1 MRRREFI
8 AFLGA
13 AAASPLAANAQPS
26 ISKLPTVGFL
36 GTSSATVWSTWTAAF
51 VQRLHQLGWIEGQT
65 VAIEYRWAN
74 SHEER
79 YTELAAELV
88 RRQPNVIVTSGPAV
102 HAVEQA
108 SSAIPIVFA
117 IAVDP
122 LGMGLVKSLARP
134 EGNVTGSSLQTAEIA
149 GKRVSLLRD
158 VIPSLRVLAIL
169 ANVGY
174 SGALDEMRQAQA
186 AARTLDIDVITL
198 EIRKPE
204 EIVPAIN
211 TLSARAGALYVAT
224 DPLISA
230 NRMPINASALVA
242 RLPTV
247 SGFREFAVAG
257 GLMCYGANF
266 PDLFRRAADM
276 VDKILHG
283 MKPADIPVEQPTKF
297 DLIVNRKTATALGL
311 EIPPMLLATA
321 DEVIE

>member
-13 AAASPLAANAQPS
+13 AAAAPLAANAQPS
-26 ISKLPTVGFL
+26 TRKLPTIGFL
-36 GTSSATVWSTWTAAF
+36 GTSPASVWSGWTAAF

-65 VAIEYRWAN
+65 VAIEYRWAD

-79 YTELAAELV
+79 YAELAAELV
-88 RRQPNVIVTSGPAV
+88 RRQPDVIVTSGPAV
-102 HAVEQA
+102 HAVAQA

-149 GKRVSLLRD
+149 GKRISLLRD

-174 SGALDEMRQAQA
+174 PGALDEMGQAQA
-186 AARTLDIDVITL
+186 AARAFGFEVITL
-198 EIRKPE
+198 EIRKSE

-211 TLSARAGALYVAT
+211 TLNARAEALYVAT

-230 NRMPINASALVA
+230 NRTPINASALVA

-311 EIPPMLLATA
+311 EIPAMLLATA